1 MKHRGRLVKLGV
13 TTIVLAILGWL
24 GTVLVTPFL
33 HQPHTVED
41 LTAAWTRAGA
51 TPLEKSTRVTV
62 QPDETLVAF
71 LVGTDLRGI
80 AGTTSGTC
88 TAATQ
93 GRPVQLGWPVLV
105 NRSLSGVLGD
115 GQQTVSIAG
124 WENRTQGPVTL
135 DISCG
140 TNDSTV
146 DHFVA
151 LPSRSAV
158 VVGKPWFQPWA
169 WVGLGLVGV
178 ALVAAGAVRLSPPN
192 R

>member
-1 MKHRGRLVKLGV
+1 MKHRGRLVTLGV
-13 TTIVLAILGWL
+13 ATIALAILGWL

-41 LTAAWTRAGA
+41 LTAAWTQAGA
-51 TPLEKSTRVTV
+51 TRLGQSTRVTV

-71 LVGTDLRGI
+71 LVGNDLRGV
-80 AGTTSGTC
+80 AGTTSGKC

-93 GRPVQLGWPVLV
+93 GRPLQLGWPVLV
-105 NRSLSGVLGD
+105 NRSLTGVLQD

-124 WENRTQGPVTL
+124 WENHTEAPVTV
-135 DISCG
+135 DINCG
-140 TNDSTV
+140 TTDSTV

-151 LPSRSAV
+151 LSSRSAV

-169 WVGLGLVGV
+169 WVGLALVGV
-178 ALVAAGAVRLSPPN
+178 VLVAAGAVRLSPPN